1 MTPSD
6 PALELDRQ
14 HYDAALFDL
23 DGVLTDTARVHA
35 AAWKRLFDDFLSE
48 RAQRGGDP
56 FREFDIG
63 RDYLVYVDGKPRY
76 DGVRSFLASRGIELP
91 EGNEADPPEQESV
104 HSLGMRKD
112 AFVKEVMARDGVA
125 AYPTSTA
132 LVRRLRAQGFKIA
145 VVASSHNCEEAL
157 ESAGIADLFD
167 TRVDGVVIDE
177 MGLPGKPA
185 PDAFLEA
192 AQRLGVAPE
201 RAIVLEDAISGV
213 EAGRAGG
220 FRLVIGVARKG
231 DAGEL
236 ARRGAHHVVADL
248 GELLD

>member
-63 RDYLVYVDGKPRY
+63 PDYEVYVDGKPRF

-91 EGNEADPPEQESV
+91 EGNEGDPPEQESV
-104 HSLGMRKD
+104 RSLGMRKD
-112 AFVKEVMARDGVA
+112 GFVKEVMARDGVA
-125 AYPTSTA
+125 AYPTSTE
-132 LVRRLRAQGFKIA
+132 LVRRLREQGFKIG
-145 VVASSHNCEEAL
+145 VVSSSHNCEEAL

-192 AQRLGVAPE
+192 ARRLGVAPE
-201 RAIVLEDAISGV
+201 RAIVVEDAISGV

-231 DAGEL
+231 NADEL

-248 GELLD
+248 GELLG